1 MVVERS
7 TVPPVFVISLTPAI
21 ARAAGEIIE
30 LLATA
35 PRLSLLPIE
44 DQAKGTH
51 PMAAVLREA

>member
-35 PRLSLLPIE
+35 PQLLLLPVPWRIKPRIE
-44 DQAKGTH
+44 S
-51 PMAAVLREA
+51 